1 MRRQLAWGWVAVVV
15 AACGGRTSSTSG
27 STPSTITSPST
38 STSTSTKLVEEVSL
52 AEVGL
57 HEEYLDKA
65 VDPCEDFFAFA
76 CGGWLKTTEI
86 PADQARWGMFN
97 DIYKRNEKVLHEAL
111 DKAARDPGD
120 DPVMKKL
127 GDYHAACMDEAAV
140 EKAGLRALKP
150 LFAASKKVR
159 DLPSLAAAIPELHR
173 SGIFVLF
180 IIDAVQDRKDA
191 TRVIADIDQSGL
203 GLPGRDYY
211 LDPTPAAETVRKR
224 YQGYVERLL
233 RLRGMPASAARTG
246 AADVLKIE
254 TALARAMLSPVEQR
268 DPVATYNR
276 INRDGL
282 AREAPLLGWD
292 NYFRVLG
299 RADLHDVSVHS
310 VDYTRAV
317 DDLLRKFR
325 AAQWQAYLDF
335 HIVHAMAPYLGKR
348 FVDESFQYA
357 KLVTG
362 QKEQR
367 ARWKRCVSFADADL
381 GEALAQPFVAR
392 SFSGASKAAAETMVR
407 EIVRAFGDALPG
419 VDWMDDATRAKAKD
433 KLRKLDLMVGYP
445 DEWRKY
451 DFVVA
456 RDDLAGNTL
465 RATRFEIQ
473 RKLAKIGKP
482 VDRGEF
488 QYTPQTVNAYYEA
501 SLNQVVLLAGILQ
514 PPFYH
519 VDSSVAVNLGGMGMI
534 VGHELTHGFDDE
546 GAQFDGN
553 GNLASW
559 WPDAISGRFR
569 ERTACMARFYSG
581 YEVLPGLPLNGDL
594 TNGENIAD
602 VGGLKN
608 AFRAYRAMRKDAP
621 KRQVAGG
628 YTEDQQFF
636 IAHGQAWC
644 EKTSEEWT
652 RMVTATDPHSPARFR
667 VNGPASN
674 FPEFSAAFQ
683 CKPGQKMRP
692 AKTCTVW

>member
-299 RADLHDVSVHS
+299 RADLHDVTVHS

-546 GAQFDGN
+546 GGAVRRRRQPGELVARRHQRPVPRADRLHGQVLQRLRGAARPAAQRRPHQRREHRRRRRPEERLPRLPRHAQGRAEAPGRRRLHRGPAVLHRPRPGLVREDLG
-553 GNLASW
+553 GMDAHGHGHRPALTGALPRQ
-559 WPDAISGRFR
+559 WPGKQ
-569 ERTACMARFYSG
+569 
-581 YEVLPGLPLNGDL
+581 LPGVL
-594 TNGENIAD
+594 
-602 VGGLKN
+602 GGV
-608 AFRAYRAMRKDAP
+608 P
-621 KRQVAGG
+621 V
-628 YTEDQQFF
+628 
-636 IAHGQAWC
+636 
-644 EKTSEEWT
+644 
-652 RMVTATDPHSPARFR
+652 
-667 VNGPASN
+667 
-674 FPEFSAAFQ
+674 
-683 CKPGQKMRP
+683 
-692 AKTCTVW
+692 